1 MAGPEHIF
9 ERQGVKCNL
18 EKVTGQSNC
27 STLWQ
32 HKQFFACLPTL
43 LEIPANDPESI
54 TKYLGIVC
62 TKARALDFA
71 FWLRKQGKLHTAN
84 TCLHP
89 ALKQRESSKW
99 TWINCPILGWI
110 LGPVGLTKNRQQQ
123 AQSNSPQIGHIA
135 CLLTLLEILSTDLE
149 SIKKSIWAYFAQ
161 RCRLPRF
168 QLARERR

>member
-1 MAGPEHIF
+1 MAGPEHTF

-43 LEIPANDPESI
+43 LEIPANDPDSI

-71 FWLRKQGKLHTAN
+71 FCLCKQGKLHTAN
-84 TCLHP
+84 ARLPP
-89 ALKQRESSKW
+89 ALKQRQSSKW
-99 TWINCPILGWI
+99 TGSTVQYWAWI
-110 LGPVGLTKNRQQQ
+110 LGPVGQTKITSSKHK
-123 AQSNSPQIGHIA
+123 AILHKLATYTIF
-135 CLLTLLEILSTDLE
+135 CLSANMIQ
-149 SIKKSIWAYFAQ
+149 KAWKSIWVFFVQ